1 MKSAENN
8 ECSSKGICLAQ
19 YPWLVCYNPKYASDF
34 YCSHQRGTNF
44 GVNQALFWLVESEGF
59 WQDPQVVD
67 RVRPTLVG
75 LENLRAAKAAFQ
87 MMKLGDRHIEDYFWN
102 TAARLYGL

>member
-1 MKSAENN
+1 MA
-8 ECSSKGICLAQ
+8 CLR
-19 YPWLVCYNPKYASDF
+19 YLGPDHVMYGSDF

-59 WQDPQVVD
+59 WQDEQVV
-67 RVRPTLVG
+67 RAVQPTLVG

-87 MMKLGDRHIEDYFWN
+87 LLNLGDREIENYFWGN
-102 TAARLYGL
+102 AARLYDL